1 VERSPWATSH
11 NSAYPYDAQVPLIWY
26 GWKVKRDMIV
36 RPVDMTDVAP
46 TISSMMNI
54 MSPNAATGKV
64 IDELVK

>member
-1 VERSPWATSH
+1 
-11 NSAYPYDAQVPLIWY
+11 
-26 GWKVKRDMIV
+26 MIV

-54 MSPNAATGKV
+54 MPPNAATGKV